1 MVQTLQAR
9 TVTLED
15 LRSHFGLQLTTSYQ
29 FFSEWMDVHL
39 EIADPE
45 KQRLDRVKEN
55 FLYLSQSPPM
65 VEDAVKMVV
74 LSPLLD
80 LAGFYA
86 TPFRMRAE
94 VSIDVTA
101 QDEDVM
107 IRGQIDGLVLLG
119 QLWVLAIESKNMG
132 IGLSTGI
139 PQALSYMLADP
150 ISDRP
155 IFGLVTTG
163 SEFVFLKLVQK
174 PTPMY
179 TTSRVFSMF
188 SPVNELYD
196 VLRILKALGEL
207 VSKPLQ

>member
-29 FFSEWMDVHL
+29 FFTEWMDVHL

-55 FLYLSQSPPM
+55 FSYLSQSPPM

-188 SPVNELYD
+188 SPTNELYD
-196 VLRILKALGEL
+196 VLRILKALGGL
-207 VSKPLQ
+207 VSRPL

>member
-29 FFSEWMDVHL
+29 FFTEWMDVHL

-86 TPFRMRAE
+86 TPFRIRAE

-107 IRGQIDGLVLLG
+107 I
-119 QLWVLAIESKNMG
+119 
-132 IGLSTGI
+132 
-139 PQALSYMLADP
+139 
-150 ISDRP
+150 
-155 IFGLVTTG
+155 
-163 SEFVFLKLVQK
+163 
-174 PTPMY
+174 
-179 TTSRVFSMF
+179 
-188 SPVNELYD
+188 
-196 VLRILKALGEL
+196 
-207 VSKPLQ
+207 

>member
-9 TVTLED
+9 TATLEG

-107 IRGQIDGLVLLG
+107 IRGQIDVLVLLG

-196 VLRILKALGEL
+196 VLRILKALGGL
-207 VSKPLQ
+207 VSRPL